1 MLRWFLR
8 RLLLMVPTLLGIT
21 FVVFAVLD
29 LAPTDRATAD
39 IARRTQQGELADQ
52 QARAAAVARLQ
63 IRYGLIDPQTRER
76 VPLWQRYRRW
86 LGNALCLQLAGPDE
100 DPAAFSRRLWDALQ
114 ITLLLGALALLVAI
128 LLGVSLGAWAGMRIG
143 SRGDRATSGALFV
156 AMGLPDFLLA
166 TLLLL
171 GFGGAWLDLFPAAGL
186 QSDAAP
192 NWAWPRRLLDRCWH
206 LVLPVGTLA
215 LAPTVLITRFLRES
229 IARAADEPFAANLRA
244 WGCEPRRLRW
254 RLLRAG
260 AAPLATLAG
269 SLLPM
274 LVAGSIVVEQ
284 TFSLEGIGR
293 LTWRALQLQDQ
304 PMVMAMTLLS
314 ACAILT
320 ALCVSDLAHRLI
332 DPRVRV
338 QG

>member
-8 RLLLMVPTLLGIT
+8 RLLLVLPTLLGIT
-21 FVVFAVLD
+21 FVVFLVLD
-29 LAPTDRATAD
+29 LAPTDRARAD
-39 IARRTQQGELADQ
+39 VARRTQQGELADQ
-52 QARAAAVARLQ
+52 HARAVAVTRLQ
-63 IRYGLIDPQTRER
+63 IRYGLIDPQTLER
-76 VPLWQRYRRW
+76 IPLWRRYLHW
-86 LGNALCLQLAGPDE
+86 LGNALQLRLAGPDE
-100 DPAAFSRRLWDALQ
+100 DQAAFSRRLWSALQ
-114 ITLLLGALALLVAI
+114 ITLLLGSLALLVAI
-128 LLGVSLGAWAGMRIG
+128 VVGVPLGAYAGMHTG
-143 SRGDRATSGALFV
+143 SRGDRATSAGLFV
-156 AMGLPDFLLA
+156 AMGVPDFLLA

-171 GFGGAWLDLFPAAGL
+171 GLGGAWFDLFPAAGL
-186 QSDAAP
+186 QSDAAA
-192 NWAWPRRLLDRCWH
+192 NWAWPRRLFDRCWH

-215 LAPTVLITRFLRES
+215 MAPTVLITRFLRES
-229 IARAADEPFAANLRA
+229 VARAADEPFAANLRA
-244 WGCEPRRLRW
+244 WGCEPGRMRW

-320 ALCVSDLAHRLI
+320 ALCLSDLAHRLI

-338 QG
+338 HG